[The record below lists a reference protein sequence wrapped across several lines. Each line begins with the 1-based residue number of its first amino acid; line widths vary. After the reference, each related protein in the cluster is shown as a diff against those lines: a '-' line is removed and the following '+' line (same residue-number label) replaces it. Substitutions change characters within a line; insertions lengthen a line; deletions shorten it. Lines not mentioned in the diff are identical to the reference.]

1 MKTDKEILDIFE
13 KIDALRQSRDG
24 LSEDKLMALL
34 SGLTG
39 AALDRAI
46 KLLEDKSRRLSELIE
61 LISAIQQTAEA
72 VAPSR
77 KIRKKKEE

>member
-1 MKTDKEILDIFE
+1 MKTDKELLDIFE
-13 KIDALRQSRDG
+13 KIDALCQSRDG

-34 SGLTG
+34 GRLTD
-39 AALDRAI
+39 AELDRAV

-61 LISAIQQTAEA
+61 LTSAVRQTAEA
-72 VAPSR
+72 VAPSS